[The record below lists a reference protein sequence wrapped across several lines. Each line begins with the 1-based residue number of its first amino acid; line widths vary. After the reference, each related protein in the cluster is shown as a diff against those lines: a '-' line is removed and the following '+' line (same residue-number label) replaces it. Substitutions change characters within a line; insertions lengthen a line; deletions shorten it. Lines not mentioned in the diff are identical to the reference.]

1 MAVALESRMLA
12 RFRENRRV
20 GGLRLPLGKMTS
32 NHECCTMLA
41 TNMTGVLTIMISL
54 FVIIAYLDYSLTPC
68 GFDECFDYYEFRYS

>member
-1 MAVALESRMLA
+1 
-12 RFRENRRV
+12 
-20 GGLRLPLGKMTS
+20 
-32 NHECCTMLA
+32 MLA